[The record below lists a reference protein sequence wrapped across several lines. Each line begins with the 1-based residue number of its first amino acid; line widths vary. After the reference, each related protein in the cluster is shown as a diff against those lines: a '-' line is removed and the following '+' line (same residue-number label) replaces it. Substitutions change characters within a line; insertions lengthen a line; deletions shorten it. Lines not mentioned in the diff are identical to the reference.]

1 MMRVHR
7 LNSDEKGA
15 AMERNLDPRQLMGRT
30 LIGRGGDRIG
40 TIGQVFLDDQSG
52 VPEFVTVRTGLFGS
66 RQSFVP
72 LADAQVSGDDVSV
85 PYDKETI
92 KGAPNL
98 DEDTHLSEEEEQ
110 RLYDYYQSTTS
121 VSGSGLSRDKSDVR
135 SRQGRSTGRAS
146 GADTDEAMT
155 RSEEQVRVGTERV
168 ERGRAR
174 LRKYVVTEQV
184 QQTVPVTREEVRVER
199 EPITGENV
207 DEAMRGPDI
216 SEAEHEVVLTEER
229 PVVQKETVPVER
241 VRLTKDTVTDEAE
254 VTEDVAKEE
263 IETEGVEG
271 VADKPR
277 GRREGPGRR

>member
-1 MMRVHR
+1 MMRMHR

-98 DEDTHLSEEEEQ
+98 DEDTHLSEEEEE
-110 RLYDYYQSTTS
+110 RLYDYYRSTTTS
-121 VSGSGLSRDKSDVR
+121 SRGKSDMR
-135 SRQGRSTGRAS
+135 SRQGRSTGRPS
-146 GADTDEAMT
+146 DTDTDEAMT

-277 GRREGPGRR
+277 GRRDMPGRR

>member
-1 MMRVHR
+1 MMRMHR

-121 VSGSGLSRDKSDVR
+121 VSGSGWSRDKSDVR
-135 SRQGRSTGRAS
+135 SRQGRSTGRPS
-146 GADTDEAMT
+146 GTDTDEAMT

-277 GRREGPGRR
+277 GRGEGPGRR